1 MGERGNSVPGLCG
14 AGVKSGSRLKKKKM
28 RENFSREEK
37 EEAESKPLLSLFIKQ
52 GGMLHEWSVGAH
64 DQIKLVFVV
73 FLFLIH
79 NSKLYL
85 VFLLHV
91 NFKFDNSFF
100 WIFLKSH
107 PSI

>member
-1 MGERGNSVPGLCG
+1 
-14 AGVKSGSRLKKKKM
+14 M
-28 RENFSREEK
+28 RENFSQEEK
-37 EEAESKPLLSLFIKQ
+37 EETESKREEFVSSKGPLLSPFIKQ

-64 DQIKLVFVV
+64 DQFKLVFVV

-79 NSKLYL
+79 NSNLYL

-107 PSI
+107 PLM